1 VLKGHCDDLGR
12 DYEEIIRSTSINV
25 YLLEEGD
32 DPVETT
38 ALARG
43 GMSYD
48 EYSNRFMVGTAEE
61 IAERLRPR
69 VEAGVNYFIIYM
81 PRAAYE
87 PDMVERFAREVVPS
101 FS

>member
-1 VLKGHCDDLGR
+1 MGR

-32 DPVETT
+32 DPVATT

-61 IAERLRPR
+61 IVERLRSR
-69 VEAGVNYFIIYM
+69 VEAGVNYFIVYM
-81 PRAAYE
+81 PRVAYE
-87 PDMVERFAREVVPS
+87 PLMVERFAREVVPN